1 MKSLLQAWQGKG
13 KKLVNF
19 LSEGILCVEM
29 SVELFLQ
36 LLFLLFGIGAQ
47 NILLIFSQF
56 QVEKLT
62 LPKVGKAPSF
72 ALVTACPG

>member
-1 MKSLLQAWQGKG
+1 MILIGEHEMEDVFAITVSVVWHRG
-13 KKLVNF
+13 
-19 LSEGILCVEM
+19 SEY
-29 SVELFLQ
+29 F
-36 LLFLLFGIGAQ
+36 
-47 NILLIFSQF
+47 LLIFSQF